1 MYQHHANI
9 YCNFPP
15 LQAYAPRQAKIRAL
29 IMGHTGNGKTHF
41 INRACSKNY
50 STRIDMGSVTR
61 EIVYEDI
68 TYFPNS
74 MFRIYDTPGTDSQT
88 QATHNAMVLRV
99 SLTNLPLNLVLI
111 QAKFDSRF

>member
-1 MYQHHANI
+1 
-9 YCNFPP
+9 
-15 LQAYAPRQAKIRAL
+15 
-29 IMGHTGNGKTHF
+29 MGHTGNGKTYF

-50 STRIDMGSVTR
+50 PTKKDIGSVTR

-68 TYFPNS
+68 TYFPDS
-74 MFRIYDTPGTDSQT
+74 MFRIYDTPGTDSLRK
-88 QATHNAMVLRV
+88 ATEHAYVLRA